1 MCNNMR
7 KAFAYCRFSSDNQRE
22 ESIDA
27 QVRAIKEYCK
37 RNEILLVH
45 IYPDEAKSATT
56 DNRPQFLKMID
67 DCKTADIDAVIV
79 HKLDRFSRNRYDS
92 AIYKNELKKRN
103 ISIISVLENLD
114 DSPESIILESVLEGM
129 SEYYS
134 RNLSREVIKG
144 KMETAYQ
151 CKHNGGIPPLGY
163 DVAADKTYTINKYE
177 AEAVKTIFKMFV
189 QGDSYSEI
197 ALALHNQGYKTKLG
211 RKFTNSAFYSILTNE
226 KYIGTYVFNRTV
238 PQPRGGKRSN
248 ESRPDD
254 EILRIPNGIPAI
266 IDNETWSMTQ
276 ELLKRRKTMAGK
288 GERKAKETYLLSG
301 IIKCGNCGG
310 AMVGSRRCSGRNKA
324 VYYSYECNT
333 RKRLKTCKMKS
344 INRDYIENLVIDYLE
359 QNILTDQAIKNVKLQ
374 LIEMMQ
380 TIQDEKPQ
388 DIETLNKELIETK
401 KQINNIIDAVA
412 AGMFNPAMKERMD
425 ELEAKQNQLTILLEN
440 ANIQMSTSVDVDT
453 DTIDTYL
460 KRYRNIKQ
468 KSREEQRQIIQT
480 FITEV
485 IVYDGP
491 EDSDKKVSIK
501 GRVNLDNATMKR
513 IADTDQSA
521 SSPFFSKAP
530 IMALL
535 FLKQLEMHI
544 SNENFFFDNTPIIQE
559 NDMFFISMQH
569 EYWQ

>member
-1 MCNNMR
+1 MR

-27 QVRAIKEYCK
+27 QMRAIKDYCE
-37 RNEILLVH
+37 RNKILL
-45 IYPDEAKSATT
+45 IKTYADEAKSATT
-56 DNRPQFLKMID
+56 DNRPEFLKMID
-67 DCKTADIDAVIV
+67 DCKSADVDAVIV

-103 ISIISVLENLD
+103 ISILSVLENLD

-134 RNLSREVIKG
+134 RNLAREVMKG

-163 DVAADKTYTINKYE
+163 NVASDKTYIINEYE
-177 AEAVKTIFKMFV
+177 AAAVRTIFSMFV
-189 QGDSYSEI
+189 QGYSYSEI
-197 ALALHNQGYKTKLG
+197 ASTLHNQGYKTKLG
-211 RKFTNSAFYSILTNE
+211 GKFTSSAFYSILTNE
-226 KYIGTYVFNRTV
+226 KYIGTYVFNRTI

-248 ESRPDD
+248 ASRPDD
-254 EILRIPNGIPAI
+254 EILKIPNGIPAI
-266 IDNETWSMTQ
+266 IDKETWSTAQ
-276 ELLKRRKTMAGK
+276 KLLKRRKTMAGK

-359 QNILTDQAIKNVKLQ
+359 QNILTDKAIENVKAELV
-374 LIEMMQ
+374 EMMQ
-380 TIQDEKPQ
+380 TIRKEKPQ
-388 DIETLNKELIETK
+388 DIENINKELAETK
-401 KQINNIIDAVA
+401 KQINNIVDAVA
-412 AGMFNPAMKERMD
+412 AGMFNPAMKERLD
-425 ELEAKQNQLTILLEN
+425 ELESRQNQLIILLEN
-440 ANIQMSTSVDVDT
+440 ANIQMNTSLDVNS
-453 DTIDTYL
+453 DTIEDYL
-460 KRYRNIKQ
+460 KRFRDV
-468 KSREEQRQIIQT
+468 KSKTREEQRQIIQT

-491 EDSDKKVSIK
+491 ENPDKKISIK
-501 GRVNLDNATMKR
+501 GRINMDSIPLID
-513 IADTDQSA
+513 IADTANGDEGSRTPVRKIDILGIYECSLCFA
-521 SSPFFSKAP
+521 LIKRNPTNRIFF
-530 IMALL
+530 
-535 FLKQLEMHI
+535 
-544 SNENFFFDNTPIIQE
+544 
-559 NDMFFISMQH
+559 
-569 EYWQ
+569 